1 MFPTT
6 EFHPILVHFPIV
18 LLLFGLLF
26 DLLSVVFSKEA
37 CLSKAGY
44 WLLLAGTILAIPTVL
59 TGILFTAVLS
69 GDAGDLKEKHETFAL
84 ITLCLAVVTS
94 GFRIYLVSARKEN
107 TGLRWPALI
116 LYILTAACVSVT
128 GYLGGILVY
137 RHMMPL

>member
-18 LLLFGLLF
+18 LLIFGLLF
-26 DLLSVVFSKEA
+26 DLLSVVFRKEA
-37 CLSKAGY
+37 CLSKAGF
-44 WLLLAGTILAIPTVL
+44 WLLLAGTITAVPTVL
-59 TGILFTAVLS
+59 AGILFTAFLT
-69 GDAGDLKEKHETFAL
+69 GDAGDLKVKHETFAL

-94 GFRIYLVSARKEN
+94 GFRIYLVSAKKEN
-107 TGLRWPALI
+107 TGLKWPALI

-128 GYLGGILVY
+128 GFLGGTLVY